1 MALIMK
7 DLSPYICDL
16 SLLQMRNFNLIQKRQ
31 LINPFNMM
39 FHFGRFMKY
48 TVKEKKI
55 FVYERSETKKDKMQ
69 IKISFKDTQLIKML
83 ID

>member
-1 MALIMK
+1 
-7 DLSPYICDL
+7 
-16 SLLQMRNFNLIQKRQ
+16 
-31 LINPFNMM
+31 MM

-83 ID
+83 MD

>member
-1 MALIMK
+1 
-7 DLSPYICDL
+7 
-16 SLLQMRNFNLIQKRQ
+16 
-31 LINPFNMM
+31 MM

-48 TVKEKKI
+48 RVKEKKI

-83 ID
+83 MDQMQVSY

>member
-1 MALIMK
+1 
-7 DLSPYICDL
+7 
-16 SLLQMRNFNLIQKRQ
+16 
-31 LINPFNMM
+31 M

-48 TVKEKKI
+48 RVKEKKI

-83 ID
+83 MDQMQVSYSKFSGF

>member
-1 MALIMK
+1 
-7 DLSPYICDL
+7 
-16 SLLQMRNFNLIQKRQ
+16 
-31 LINPFNMM
+31 
-39 FHFGRFMKY
+39 MKY

-83 ID
+83 MD